1 MTARDDMSDS
11 DAVTTDPTTPGTATS
26 DSGREAPVPAGEG
39 SRQRRPGTATLV
51 LGAVAAILL
60 GVVIGV
66 VIRLPLDGRA
76 EPDPSAVDIGFLQDM
91 SAHHNQAVEMAGI
104 ALTRSTDTEVR
115 TLAYDILTTQA
126 NQIGRMQGWL
136 QMWNEPAQTVEG
148 HMGWMTGGGHQHG
161 ASEPTGPVDTMPGMA
176 SREDLDALRR
186 ASSPALDTLFLSLML
201 RHHQG
206 GIPMLEYAGEHAATT
221 AVRTFSAGMAA
232 SQAAE
237 SRLLTDM
244 LTARG
249 GTPLPL
255 G

>member
-1 MTARDDMSDS
+1 MSDPNTE
-11 DAVTTDPTTPGTATS
+11 TTDAATTDTATT
-26 DSGREAPVPAGEG
+26 DTERNAPAGPGEG
-39 SRQRRPGTATLV
+39 RAGSGQRRPGTAALV
-51 LGAVAAILL
+51 FGAVAAILL

-66 VIRLPLDGRA
+66 VIRLPLDGHA
-76 EPDPSAVDIGFLQDM
+76 EPDPNAVDIGFLQDM

-136 QMWNEPAQTVEG
+136 QMWNESAQTVEG
-148 HMGWMTGGGHQHG
+148 HMGWMTDAGGHRHG
-161 ASEPTGPVDTMPGMA
+161 GSEHTGPVDTMPGMA
-176 SREDLDALRR
+176 SRDDLEALRR
-186 ASSPALDTLFLSLML
+186 ASSPELDTLFLSLML

-237 SRLLTDM
+237 SELLTDM

-255 G
+255 E